1 MGNIPNIS
9 NYLKIVE
16 SMQVIRN
23 IKKTSHQKCASLAPE
38 YFTQLT
44 VLLIFLS
51 WLHHYQQVT
60 LPVMVLGEDILR
72 ICAFSLYKNRYS
84 CLRLN
89 LRGFK
94 HDLQYSY
101 ALTSCVTDELIIYTH
116 MRRAM
121 IFYYHLHGLM
131 LSLKSN
137 LSTLQRF
144 VFLTKCSESIMEIT
158 GINML

>member
-1 MGNIPNIS
+1 M
-9 NYLKIVE
+9 
-16 SMQVIRN
+16 R
-23 IKKTSHQKCASLAPE
+23 
-38 YFTQLT
+38 
-44 VLLIFLS
+44 FLS
-51 WLHHYQQVT
+51 PWIFYSTYSFVDFL
-60 LPVMVLGEDILR
+60 VLATSLSTSNITCDGFWGEYSTYLCI
-72 ICAFSLYKNRYS
+72 FFVQNRYS

-94 HDLQYSY
+94 DDLQYSY

-158 GINML
+158 GINMLWQRLLKVCH